1 MKSYKEM
8 SREELL
14 AEKAELEKR
23 VEGFKAMNLS
33 LNMTRGKPAPNQLD
47 MSNGLYDSLSKEGF
61 KAAHALKGVSGNL
74 SLTPLYEKVVEIT
87 ELLRAETKMDYTDLL
102 KGILEEKE
110 KLEHL
115 INE

>member
-1 MKSYKEM
+1 MLTIDKLKEYGADVKTGLNLCM
-8 SREELL
+8 NSEDFYLRMVSMIV
-14 AEKAELEKR
+14 AERSFDDLKTAIEK
-23 VEGFKAMNLS
+23 ND
-33 LNMTRGKPAPNQLD
+33 LN
-47 MSNGLYDSLSKEGF
+47 EGF